1 MFGMMLYK
9 RKMDADFSEKL
20 KALETEVSTDIQR
33 ILAEI
38 SILSDPRRTE
48 ELVLRMSLLIESKR
62 RAISKLEGP
71 ANAFFNTSAL
81 DKTPTDYWR
90 VASSTQSIAKGYRE
104 WAESYAAA
112 LSIALFDKYIT
123 IVQERQQV
131 AQTHVAI
138 LRTAQRLAEQQASME
153 AGRLAA
159 QQAEHERARLAEEQ
173 AEHERSRLAEEHA
186 EHERGRLAEEQA
198 EHERSRLAEEQAEHE
213 RSRLAEEQ
221 VEHERARLAEEQ
233 VEHERA
239 RLAEE
244 QVEHERARLAE
255 GQAEHERARLAEEQA
270 EHTKEALSELT
281 QPTTSEAKPAAE
293 LAEAQRQMA
302 SAAVYVAHASDAGR
316 IWSVIAGPHN
326 PTQQLPGNWEKA
338 NDVAKRFFVRR
349 LSTIL
354 GRRVSIL
361 AALYPSDMSSGELT
375 PQMFAVDAS
384 ALGVSP
390 NTDIGFIASKRGTV
404 DVTHRL
410 MPDIEA
416 QDARLEWVKTDGV
429 HVASR
434 VRVRP
439 VVYDPATNAYT
450 FTRDGETTPVLIWTP
465 QAPLT
470 DSSTRLP
477 SVQQA
482 ASIYGGAGTAVIPE
496 DSVHP
501 EHVAE
506 PDDYILDLPAELGL
520 GKPYIYFRNPRRIP
534 GVASGYGQPVVG
546 TWLGESATGQGAAIP
561 SQIADRLRGRRFS
574 SFDKLRETVW
584 QEVASDPVLS
594 HQFTKWDVDLMKEGG
609 HPTPQRKNDEA
620 GEKNSRYIMYMRWH
634 GADRFT
640 TFQTWL

>member
-1 MFGMMLYK
+1 MPNTVNLEATRIRDFGINPQFGPGVPMGSVYPRDGAPHLWTRAQQAMFGMMLYK

-159 QQAEHERARLAEEQ
+159 QQAEHE
-173 AEHERSRLAEEHA
+173 S
-186 EHERGRLAEEQA
+186 G
-198 EHERSRLAEEQAEHE
+198 
-213 RSRLAEEQ
+213 RLAEEQ
-221 VEHERARLAEEQ
+221 VEQ
-233 VEHERA
+233 
-239 RLAEE
+239 
-244 QVEHERARLAE
+244 
-255 GQAEHERARLAEEQA
+255 ERARLAEEQA
-270 EHTKEALSELT
+270 EHTKVALSGLT
-281 QPTTSEAKPAAE
+281 QPITSEAKPAAE

-302 SAAVYVAHASDAGR
+302 SAAAYVAHASDAGR
-316 IWSVIAGPHN
+316 VWSVIAGPHN

-338 NDVAKRFFVRR
+338 NDIAKRIFVRR
-349 LSTIL
+349 LSTVL

-361 AALYPSDMSSGELT
+361 AALYPSDMSSGERT
-375 PQMFAVDAS
+375 PHMFAVDAS

-404 DVTHRL
+404 HVTHRL

-416 QDARLEWVKTDGV
+416 QDGRLQWVKTDGV
-429 HVASR
+429 DVDSR

-439 VVYDPATNAYT
+439 VVYDPPTNTYT
-450 FTRDGETTPVLIWTP
+450 FTRDGETTPALIWTP

-477 SVQQA
+477 SVQQGA
-482 ASIYGGAGTAVIPE
+482 PIYGGAGTAIIPE
-496 DSVHP
+496 DYIHP

-520 GKPYIYFRNPRRIP
+520 GQPYIYFRNPRKIP

-546 TWLGESATGQGAAIP
+546 TWLGESTTGQGVAIP
-561 SQIADRLRGRRFS
+561 SQIADKLRGKRFS
-574 SFDKLRETVW
+574 SFDRLREEFW
-584 QEVASDPVLS
+584 REVAKDPELS
-594 HQFTKWDVDLMKEGG
+594 AQFATWDVDLMNEGVAPYAAKAERRG
-609 HPTPQRKNDEA
+609 NRKKMEIHHIHEVAKGGQVYDFSNMIIMTPNTHIHHHRKP
-620 GEKNSRYIMYMRWH
+620 KK
-634 GADRFT
+634 
-640 TFQTWL
+640 